1 MRKISKRASGS
12 STKTIS
18 RLDLFGPPPL
28 LEGEDEAAYDE
39 TIARMSSAVGPT
51 DFLEEIW
58 VRDLAD
64 LTWNIMRLRRIQSAF
79 LADRVWDDVNEEA
92 SSLAEADPE
101 LMEGT
106 KEQKEEMNRLLDS
119 DSELSWE
126 ARMAKYPRANEKF
139 QKLWEAAKST
149 LDVDV
154 IQAKIIVRELNT
166 IERIEHLIMA
176 ARQRF
181 DAVVREIDRHR
192 IMQIQLSSVQVV
204 EDANLKTINPK
215 VGIRKITNQK
225 VA

>member
-12 STKTIS
+12 SSKTFS

-39 TIARMSSAVGPT
+39 TIARMSSAVRPA

-58 VRDLAD
+58 VRDLVD

-79 LADRVWDDVNEEA
+79 LADKMWDDFNEEA

-106 KEQKEEMNRLLDS
+106 KEQKEEMKRLLDS

-126 ARMAKYPRANEKF
+126 ARVAKYPRANEKF
-139 QKLWEAAKST
+139 QELWESAKST
-149 LDVDV
+149 LDMDV
-154 IQAKIIVRELNT
+154 IQAKIIVDELDK

-192 IMQIQLSSVQVV
+192 VMQIQLSSVQVV
-204 EDANLKTINPK
+204 EDANFKTINPK
-215 VGIRKITNQK
+215 MVVRKNTNKK